1 MKDNYRRLLRVFLL
15 FAFVSLMLC
24 PYAELITASHGG
36 KLLIQQDD
44 FKKNRKLTKHEL
56 PSLQIPAFLKTPHP
70 ANTPLFLEVHLP
82 LSPPLHQPIGISITT
97 TVQLLL

>member
-1 MKDNYRRLLRVFLL
+1 MKNNYRLFLKVLLL

-24 PYAELITASHGG
+24 PYAAIITASHGG

-44 FKKNRKLTKHEL
+44 FKKNRKLTKNEFQSCQF
-56 PSLQIPAFLKTPHP
+56 PVFLKTLLP
-70 ANTPLFLEVHLP
+70 ANTPLFLEVRLP
-82 LSPPLHQPIGISITT
+82 LFPSLHQPIGISITT

>member
-1 MKDNYRRLLRVFLL
+1 MKNNCRCFLKILLL

-24 PYAELITASHGG
+24 PYAEVFTASHGG
-36 KLLIQQDD
+36 KLLIHQDD

-56 PSLQIPAFLKTPHP
+56 QSLENPVFLKTPHP
-70 ANTPLFLEVHLP
+70 ANPPLFLEIQLP
-82 LSPPLHQPIGISITT
+82 LSPPLHQPIGISIPT